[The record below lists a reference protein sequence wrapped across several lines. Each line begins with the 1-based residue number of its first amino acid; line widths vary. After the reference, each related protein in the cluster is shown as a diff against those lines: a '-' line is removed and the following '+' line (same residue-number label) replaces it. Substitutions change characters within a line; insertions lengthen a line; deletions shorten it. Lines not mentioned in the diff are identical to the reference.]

1 MGMDASDVVILN
13 TSHLQVNC
21 SLQTGYNTDNEQ
33 RHSNWPTC
41 NSECLYSFK
50 RNESMNSC
58 GITVF
63 YCLNVEASGRTKSVF
78 KVSEQLSDKR
88 VIK

>member
-33 RHSNWPTC
+33 SIPI
-41 NSECLYSFK
+41 
-50 RNESMNSC
+50 
-58 GITVF
+58 GQ
-63 YCLNVEASGRTKSVF
+63 NVTQNVYLALKETNP
-78 KVSEQLSDKR
+78 
-88 VIK
+88 